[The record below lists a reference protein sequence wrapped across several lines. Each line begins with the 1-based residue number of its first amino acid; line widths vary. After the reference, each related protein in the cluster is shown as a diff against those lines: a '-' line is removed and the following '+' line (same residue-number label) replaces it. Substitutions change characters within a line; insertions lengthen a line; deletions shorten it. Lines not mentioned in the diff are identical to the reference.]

1 MDDLPIVEVN
11 QRLNFDEMSCDEEE
25 DSSETGSGAT
35 ISTNNSGLLRKKL
48 NFDFVDNCDIDCD
61 EDLAEDEEEEESNH
75 SKRPKLNMSG
85 ASGDVG
91 ISSLQSTP
99 NGTGFSPCRTRSGR
113 IYINSSSSAEKPTS
127 FAPRSL
133 KNPECEKKTALANPN
148 FHSAK
153 TSISKSASKR
163 FA

>member
-1 MDDLPIVEVN
+1 MLITDVIPI
-11 QRLNFDEMSCDEEE
+11 
-25 DSSETGSGAT
+25 
-35 ISTNNSGLLRKKL
+35 SGLLRKKL

-133 KNPECEKKTALANPN
+133 KNPECEKKQRLPTPTFTQPKPRSLNLLQRDLP
-148 FHSAK
+148 
-153 TSISKSASKR
+153 SKNGSVSKPPPPLNYTKR
-163 FA
+163 PVSR